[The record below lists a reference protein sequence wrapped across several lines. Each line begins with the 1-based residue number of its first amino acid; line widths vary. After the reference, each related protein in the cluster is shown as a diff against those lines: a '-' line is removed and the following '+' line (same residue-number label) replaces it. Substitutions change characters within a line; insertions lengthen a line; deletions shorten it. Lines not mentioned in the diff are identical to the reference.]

1 MGEKQKY
8 VNKGFKFEGIF
19 NYDDFFRIM
28 DVWLRDKFFDKHE
41 KRNEEFLKPDG
52 TKQIEIEFTP
62 WKKYTDYYK
71 ALFKIEMLVSNLKPV
86 EIEQNGKKVM
96 MHKGKIE
103 WKLSGYLVVD
113 YEDRWNVGVK
123 YFIRD
128 LFDRF
133 VNRRITKKYY
143 DLLISD
149 SNDLYN
155 TLTSYLNMNAYKMS
169 AGAP

>member
-8 VNKGFKFEGIF
+8 ISKGFKFEGIF
-19 NYDDFFRIM
+19 NYEEFFRIM
-28 DVWLRDKFFDKHE
+28 DVWMRDKFWDKFE

-71 ALFKIEMLVSNLKPV
+71 ATLKIEMMVTDLKEV
-86 EIEQNGKKVM
+86 EIEQDGKKKK

-103 WKLSGYLVVD
+103 WKISGYLVVD
-113 YEDRWNVGVK
+113 YEHRWNREVW

-128 LFDRF
+128 VFDKF

-143 DLLISD
+143 DLLID
-149 SNDLYN
+149 DCNELYN
-155 TLTSYLNMNAYKMS
+155 TLTAYLNMHAYKMS
-169 AGAP
+169 AGA